1 MPSPTRIAANY
12 SNGTCTNPRDFVL
25 IIRTSCD
32 IQLNV
37 SMPHFQDSRCVY
49 LYEAATRG
57 TIRAAAE
64 RLGVAPSA
72 VSRQISLLEDEL
84 GTILIERHR
93 SGVVPTEAGQ
103 LMIDYYRQHAAHRYD
118 MMAKI
123 DALRGLQKGSVSVVC
138 GEGFAENMITGPV
151 REFHRDHPGIAI
163 SLEITGT
170 TEIMRRVT
178 EDEVEIGLVY
188 YAPAD
193 AQIVSRRSAHQPMFA
208 IVGPN
213 NPLRYASG
221 TTLSELQEWP
231 IALLKGVYGI
241 RQIIEDAER
250 EERVRLHP
258 TLTTNLI
265 SVLASFVANDQGV
278 TLLPPFSVATAIK
291 NGELHAVPVK
301 NAALQNAEVQLITRA
316 GRHLSPAAN
325 RFLQYC
331 MRGMQAFEAFKPA

>member
-1 MPSPTRIAANY
+1 M
-12 SNGTCTNPRDFVL
+12 
-25 IIRTSCD
+25 
-32 IQLNV
+32 
-37 SMPHFQDSRCVY
+37 
-49 LYEAATRG
+49 RG
-57 TIRAAAE
+57 TIRSAAE
-64 RLGVAPSA
+64 RLGIAPSA
-72 VSRQISLLEDEL
+72 VSRQISLLEEEL
-84 GTILIERHR
+84 GTVLVERNR
-93 SGVVPTEAGQ
+93 SGVVPTEAGR
-103 LMIDYYRQHAAHRYD
+103 LMIDYFRQHSAHRYD

-151 REFHRDHPGIAI
+151 RDFHQDYPGISL

-178 EDEVEIGLVY
+178 EDEAEIGLVY

-193 AQIVSRRSAHQPMFA
+193 SHIVSRRAARQPMYA
-208 IVGPN
+208 IVGPG
-213 NPLRYASG
+213 NPLRQAAH
-221 TTLSELQEWP
+221 TTLRELQSWP

-250 EERVRLHP
+250 EDRVRLHP

-265 SVLASFVANDQGV
+265 SVLANFVANDQGV
-278 TLLPPFSVATAIK
+278 TLLPPFSVSAALRS
-291 NGELHAVPVK
+291 GELFAVPVK
-301 NAALQNAEVQLITRA
+301 NTALQNPEVQLITRA

-331 MRGMQAFEAFKPA
+331 MRGMQVFQADSSSA